1 MCRKT
6 QFSNLRAEEGPFFS
20 IEQMYVRARSLT
32 LQRFLMTSTCDTI

>member
-20 IEQMYVRARSLT
+20 IEHP
-32 LQRFLMTSTCDTI
+32 FLNPSEILDDIHL